1 MIDSEK
7 LKELAQQQ
15 KREYERRYRE
25 ENRERLKEYQKQWR
39 LNNPGKTEQYRD
51 TYWEKKALAAIEEAK
66 QRGEHDKI

>member
-1 MIDSEK
+1 MTDSEK

-39 LNNPGKTEQYRD
+39 LNNKDKIKQYND
-51 TYWEKKALAAIEEAK
+51 DYWERKALAAIEAE
-66 QRGEHDKI
+66 QRGEHDN